1 MFALAQWSP
10 FSSVLRELDRELDRM
25 FAHAFPAS
33 TSSAWTVTSSA
44 WMPALECY
52 TQDGRMIVRVDL
64 PGVDPKDVDV
74 TLQGNQLTIKGER
87 KAAYQGEEGSAYR
100 EVWYGAFERTV
111 TVPEGVAPDRVRA
124 AFTNGVLEVSLPLP
138 PGLAP
143 HKVPIAIEGQPAKA
157 IEG

>member
-10 FSSVLRELDRELDRM
+10 FSALRELDRELDRM
-25 FAHAFPAS
+25 FAHAFPPS
-33 TSSAWTVTSSA
+33 TPAAWTGAPFA

-52 TQDGRMIVRVDL
+52 TQDGRLIVRTDL
-64 PGVDPKDVDV
+64 PGVDPKDVEV

-87 KAAYQGEEGSAYR
+87 KAAYQGDEGSVYR
-100 EVWYGAFERTV
+100 EVWYGTFERTV
-111 TVPEGVAPDRVRA
+111 TVPEGIAPDRVRA
-124 AFTNGVLEVSLPLP
+124 AFNHGVLEVSLPLP